1 MFIFWEK
8 VRCPFFQILLLLNQV
23 EVNQPVVRTVGN
35 ISTAIAQSEFGTSVQ
50 RGVQVS
56 NFKLNIRV
64 LQVLSQKLPRT
75 ISLQIIFI

>member
-56 NFKLNIRV
+56 NFKLDYYTRLRV
-64 LQVLSQKLPRT
+64 IIWVKLVLSK
-75 ISLQIIFI
+75 

>member
-50 RGVQVS
+50 RGVQVP

-64 LQVLSQKLPRT
+64 LQVLSQKLP
-75 ISLQIIFI
+75 